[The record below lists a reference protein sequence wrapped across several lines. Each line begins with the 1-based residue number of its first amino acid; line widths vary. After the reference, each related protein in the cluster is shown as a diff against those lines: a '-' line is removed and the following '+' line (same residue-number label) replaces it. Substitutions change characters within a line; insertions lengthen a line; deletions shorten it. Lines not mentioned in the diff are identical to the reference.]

1 MYGRT
6 MLTTQ
11 DTLIVL
17 LALRDLLMEFPPT
30 TEPAAVS
37 ARQQARMVLRK
48 YEDLLNDAAHDIDS

>member
-1 MYGRT
+1 

-30 TEPAAVS
+30 TEAAAVS

-48 YEDLLNDAAHDIDS
+48 YEDLLNDAAYDLDS